1 MAMRRPRPTMR
12 LTMSEP
18 RDHHFIPAFY
28 LSQWTGAN
36 GKLVEYS
43 LKNGKLI
50 AKPVGP
56 RATGFETD
64 LYEFADL
71 PPEQRQYLEKVFFN
85 YTDRTAA
92 DALDIHIGN
101 GLPWTNELINA
112 WSRFVFGVHLRHPH
126 AMPELRAAAKAIWD
140 GSGAAFQSEWE
151 KIKPPNAPATFD
163 EYLATVDP
171 FNGAKMRVNL
181 IIKNFDN
188 EELITHMNKMR
199 WAVIDAS
206 MSPRRF
212 VTSDRP
218 VCIHNLRRPDGVIFI
233 PIAPTKLFLA
243 ANEQNSIALVG
254 AQKPSDL
261 VNRVNEFVTGRA
273 RRFVWASD
281 QSQEAFIRARM
292 STAMEPLPLF
302 PNIGKYPTVD

>member
-1 MAMRRPRPTMR
+1 
-12 LTMSEP
+12 MSEP

-28 LSQWTGAN
+28 LSRWTGAN

-43 LKNGKLI
+43 LKNDKLI

-56 RATGFETD
+56 RAAGFETD

-71 PPEQRQYLEKVFFN
+71 PPEQREYLETVFFN
-85 YTDRTAA
+85 YLDRTAA

-112 WSRFVFGVHLRHPH
+112 WSRFVFGVHFRHPH

-140 GSGAAFQSEWE
+140 GSAAAFQSEWE
-151 KIKPPNAPATFD
+151 KIKPPEAPATLD

-171 FNGAKMRVNL
+171 FTAAKMRVNL

-188 EELITHMNKMR
+188 ETLITHMNKMQ

-206 MSPRRF
+206 GSPRRF
-212 VTSDRP
+212 KNCTY
-218 VCIHNLRRPDGVIFI
+218 
-233 PIAPTKLFLA
+233 
-243 ANEQNSIALVG
+243 
-254 AQKPSDL
+254 
-261 VNRVNEFVTGRA
+261 GRA
-273 RRFVWASD
+273 F
-281 QSQEAFIRARM
+281 
-292 STAMEPLPLF
+292 
-302 PNIGKYPTVD
+302 